1 MKKPLLPT
9 DFESPNGD
17 YSQSVER
24 FHAFR
29 HTVPVSFGRT
39 CELLTHLKVGFA
51 RGIAFSS
58 EPEHGQ
64 DWVASRICP
73 NKVLQEK
80 LKSGHFKL
88 K

>member
-1 MKKPLLPT
+1 MSGTTFGGLTLPA

-39 CELLTHLKVGFA
+39 RESL
-51 RGIAFSS
+51 RGY
-58 EPEHGQ
+58 
-64 DWVASRICP
+64 
-73 NKVLQEK
+73 
-80 LKSGHFKL
+80 
-88 K
+88 